1 MANRGINFGWVS
13 GNLRRNRRRGNQASQ
28 PGFNLSCFYLLA
40 PELLHRP
47 TCKTKTRKMFA
58 SSSRQTLSATSQRVL
73 RAGERRSANVGSSSS
88 RVSKPSL
95 AGSARV
101 SQRHLH
107 ATPVRWKE
115 EEKKAKDKK
124 EEVRFNFNT
133 SLYFTEEPNPDVS
146 C

>member
-1 MANRGINFGWVS
+1 
-13 GNLRRNRRRGNQASQ
+13 
-28 PGFNLSCFYLLA
+28 
-40 PELLHRP
+40 
-47 TCKTKTRKMFA
+47 MFA

-73 RAGERRSANVGSSSS
+73 RAGERRSVNVGSSSS

-107 ATPVRWKE
+107 ATPTRWKE
-115 EEKKAKDKK
+115 EEKKAKEKK